1 MLKSCKILKLH
12 LIDLTIYIFR
22 IFIKFCIR
30 WYITCHWGFVNRS
43 WWKIP
48 TKLKKY
54 FWGNLWRNI
63 KKYNS
68 KLSIFPAGWRD
79 KMTLKLCYRNTPI
92 PPILLSWSLQMF
104 WFVYGGK
111 KSVQR
116 NILIKLTE
124 LDPIF
129 SCQLDNKKWKDLFGS
144 QNVVYVLLSGTEKDQ
159 SLTRLS

>member
-1 MLKSCKILKLH
+1 
-12 LIDLTIYIFR
+12 
-22 IFIKFCIR
+22 
-30 WYITCHWGFVNRS
+30 
-43 WWKIP
+43 
-48 TKLKKY
+48 
-54 FWGNLWRNI
+54 
-63 KKYNS
+63 
-68 KLSIFPAGWRD
+68 
-79 KMTLKLCYRNTPI
+79 
-92 PPILLSWSLQMF
+92 MF

-129 SCQLDNKKWKDLFGS
+129 SFQLDKKKWKDLFGS